1 MAINQDSAI
10 EEYQLTCDVLME
22 IAQDYNIPT
31 DVTDIALA
39 AANELELQYIDNDLD
54 DEDEINE
61 QYADFI
67 EYMESVIEDLEEND
81 LDEETLRPLKKRLAK
96 AKKRA

>member
-10 EEYQLTCDVLME
+10 EEYQLTCDLLME
-22 IAQDYNIPT
+22 IAQDYNVPG
-31 DVTDIALA
+31 DAADIALA
-39 AANELELQYIDNDLD
+39 AANELELQYIDNELD
-54 DEDEINE
+54 DDDEINE

-67 EYMESVIEDLEEND
+67 DYLESVIDDLEENE
-81 LDEETLRPLKKRLAK
+81 LDEDMLRPLQKRLAK